1 MWLYRILSW
10 VTLLVSLIIAFIIP
24 LYTVSSLL
32 LIFSSNQPIEII
44 LNLLLLFI
52 EEIGYV
58 YAFYLVYMISGA
70 FKYRGQS
77 VIPSTIISHNP
88 KFTIIVPSH
97 GTPFSILKQTLEGTL
112 KINYSNYEII
122 VSDNGQDPQVT
133 KQLKIYCEKNKI
145 LFFHKQ
151 DLRGFKAGN
160 INAVLDKTT
169 GELIVIID
177 SDHIPVPELLNEFS
191 KAMNDKSIGY
201 VQTKVSY
208 RNTQR
213 IYQAANSILYSQF
226 YEVFET
232 AKDPRGVVLFN
243 GTTGCFRKDIL
254 VEVEGFSEDSLIED
268 IDTSIKILIKG
279 YQGRYIDF
287 VGSYGLVPESAKK
300 QVSQLWRW
308 THGACTLIRLRTR
321 SILASPNLGWK
332 KKFEL
337 ILNVMAFFAGTSLI
351 FLVGT
356 LAVMIVGNYSF
367 LRIEFFGYHSGFL
380 MPTLVGI
387 SYIFSIILAIIWEE
401 RKQSFI
407 IRFLYLVPFLLFSLG
422 TFLFLVS
429 GVIEGFLLKNTPTN
443 EGSVWNREMHVV
455 RNSILALCL
464 CGIIGGIG
472 LLGMLQANKEINIL
486 AVYVLGGALGWVLA
500 PIILLFEE
508 LLPQNKNSP
517 LN

>member
-1 MWLYRILSW
+1 MAALMWLYRILSW
-10 VTLLVSLIIAFIIP
+10 VTLLISVIIAFIIP
-24 LYTVSSLL
+24 IYTVSSLL
-32 LIFSSNQPIEII
+32 LIFSSNRLLEII
-44 LNLLLLFI
+44 LNILLLFI

-70 FKYRGQS
+70 FAYRVKS
-77 VIPSTIISHNP
+77 VIPSTITSYNP

-133 KQLKIYCEKNKI
+133 KQLKEYCEKNQI
-145 LFFHKQ
+145 MFFHKQ
-151 DLRGFKAGN
+151 DSRGFKAGN

-177 SDHIPVPELLNEFS
+177 SDHIPVPELLTEFS
-191 KAMNDKSIGY
+191 RVMIDRSIGY
-201 VQTKVSY
+201 AQTKVLY

-268 IDTSIKILIKG
+268 IDTSIKILSKG
-279 YQGRYIDF
+279 YQGRYINF

-308 THGACTLIRLRTR
+308 AHGACTLIRLRTR

-337 ILNVMAFFAGTSLI
+337 ISNVMAFFAGTTLI

-356 LAVMIVGNYSF
+356 LAVMIVFNISF
-367 LRIEFFGYHSGFL
+367 LRMNIFGFHSGFL

-387 SYIFSIILAIIWEE
+387 SYLFSVILAIIWEE

-407 IRFLYLVPFLLFSLG
+407 IRLLYLVPFLLFSLG
-422 TFLFLVS
+422 TFIFLVS
-429 GVIEGFLLKNTPTN
+429 GVIEGFLLKNTPTS
-443 EGSVWNREMHVV
+443 EGSVWNRDIHVV
-455 RNSILALCL
+455 RNSIIALCL

-472 LLGMLQANKEINIL
+472 LLGMRQANEEINVL
-486 AVYVLGGALGWVLA
+486 AVYVLGGALGWILA
-500 PIILLFEE
+500 PLTLLFEE
-508 LLPQNKNSP
+508 LFPPK
-517 LN
+517 